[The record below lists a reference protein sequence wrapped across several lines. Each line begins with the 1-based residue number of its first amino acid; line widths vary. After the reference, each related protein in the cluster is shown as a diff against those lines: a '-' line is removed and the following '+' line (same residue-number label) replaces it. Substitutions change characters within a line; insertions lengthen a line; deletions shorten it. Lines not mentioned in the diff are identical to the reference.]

1 MIQMATLRQVQTPDL
16 TRHELASIRSLC
28 DAAYGGPDEPFS
40 DEDWQHALG
49 GVHIFIQDDGDVIAH
64 GSVVPRTLHT
74 GGLDLAT
81 GYVEAVATSP
91 PHQGRGH
98 GTKIMR
104 AVGAHI
110 DQAFPLGAL
119 CTGAPGFYRRL
130 GWLLWEG
137 PTSVRTSDGEDRY
150 QLEDGAVL
158 VRLTPASPRLD
169 PTAPIS
175 CDWRP
180 GDAW

>member
-1 MIQMATLRQVQTPDL
+1 MATLRQVQTPDL

-74 GGLDLAT
+74 GGIDLAT

-110 DQAFPLGAL
+110 DQAFPLGAPAHRAS
-119 CTGAPGFYRRL
+119 TGASAGCSGKARRRS
-130 GWLLWEG
+130 E
-137 PTSVRTSDGEDRY
+137 PATARTAINSR
-150 QLEDGAVL
+150 
-158 VRLTPASPRLD
+158 
-169 PTAPIS
+169 TAQFS
-175 CDWRP
+175 F
-180 GDAW
+180 A